1 MNPLHPRIAVSIP
14 GPGKPSGRLSCA
26 CPFAAD
32 STDGFAF
39 RSEVPTT
46 EAGDA
51 GGIVDIPFPAQSAML
66 LAQGLADTIG
76 LAIPAG
82 FAFGAWILKHGLAD
96 AAVWGCAL
104 KTSE

>member
-1 MNPLHPRIAVSIP
+1 MPA
-14 GPGKPSGRLSCA
+14 
-26 CPFAAD
+26 
-32 STDGFAF
+32 
-39 RSEVPTT
+39 T

-66 LAQGLADTIG
+66 LDQGLADTIG